1 MTQGYFIMQLET
13 IALDAAPA
21 SSIVSIPTTPA
32 LAQKPAQAQP
42 EQVGTTETYSDNI
55 LGPVGFTLSN
65 LRIAAKNKKP
75 AYAVQTPYIIG
86 SEEQFSVSVDIEF
99 NKTPLSVLLMCLK
112 TRLVIDFAFE
122 GYGKNAVETDVKA
135 TGFTQKGEFKYT
147 LTYTTNAV
155 SAKLTAGLYSIAAI
169 ATIGPVENECSACV
183 FGHGYLDRLLVE
195 VYPSNEE
202 CGI

>member
-1 MTQGYFIMQLET
+1 MQLET

-21 SSIVSIPTTPA
+21 SSVVSAPAAPA
-32 LAQKPAQAQP
+32 LAQQPAQAQP
-42 EQVGTTETYSDNI
+42 VQIGTTETYSDNI

-86 SEEQFSVSVDIEF
+86 SEEQFSISVDIEF
-99 NKTPLSVLLMCLK
+99 NKSPLSVLLMCLK
-112 TRLVIDFAFE
+112 TRLVVDFAFE
-122 GYGKNAVETDVKA
+122 GYGKDAVETHLKA
-135 TGFTQKGEFKYT
+135 TGLTQKGEFNYT
-147 LTYTTNAV
+147 LTYTSNAV
-155 SAKLTAGLYSIAAI
+155 KAGLTSGLYSIAAI
-169 ATIGPVENECSACV
+169 ATIGPVENECSSCV
-183 FGHGYLDRLLVE
+183 FGHGYLDRLLVQ

>member
-1 MTQGYFIMQLET
+1 MQLET

-21 SSIVSIPTTPA
+21 SSVVSTPDAPA
-32 LAQKPAQAQP
+32 LAQQPAQAQP
-42 EQVGTTETYSDNI
+42 QQVGTTETYSDNI

-75 AYAVQTPYIIG
+75 AYAVQTPYIVG
-86 SEEQFSVSVDIEF
+86 SEEQFSISVDIEF
-99 NKTPLSVLLMCLK
+99 NKSPLSVLLMCLK
-112 TRLVIDFAFE
+112 TRMVIDFAFE
-122 GYGKNAVETDVKA
+122 GYGKNAVETDLKA
-135 TGFTQKGEFKYT
+135 TGLTQKGEFKYT
-147 LTYTTNAV
+147 LTYTTNPV

-169 ATIGPVENECSACV
+169 ASIGPVENECSSCV